1 MTQFGGR
8 RRKKSFAGFLKRL
21 NTRSNGMFAAFPPDG
36 VDWTVITGPDP
47 ILPVRTL
54 CNLDSLTY
62 TGVVDFLDSPIEH
75 GQPGAG
81 VDTPDEFQLPAAH
94 FVGPAG
100 YDLPPAVAKRG
111 RWICGVVKVCPTYE
125 VGFNVWNV

>member
-36 VDWTVITGPDP
+36 VDWTVIVGHASMIT
-47 ILPVRTL
+47 LPTL
-54 CNLDSLTY
+54 CNLNSLTD

-81 VDTPDEFQLPAAH
+81 VDTPDEFQLPATHLA
-94 FVGPAG
+94 GPAG
-100 YDLPPAVAKRG
+100 HDLPPAVAKRG

>member
-36 VDWTVITGPDP
+36 VSRNVITGPDP

-62 TGVVDFLDSPIEH
+62 TGVVDFLDSPIEQ

-81 VDTPDEFQLPAAH
+81 VDAPGAPTLPPANL
-94 FVGPAG
+94 VGPAG
-100 YDLPPAVAKRG
+100 YDITPAAAKRG